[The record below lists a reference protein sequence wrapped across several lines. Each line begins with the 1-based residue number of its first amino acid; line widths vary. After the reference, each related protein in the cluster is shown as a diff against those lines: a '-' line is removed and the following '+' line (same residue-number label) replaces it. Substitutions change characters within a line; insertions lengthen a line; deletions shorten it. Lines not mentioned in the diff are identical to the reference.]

1 MQVLVRSHF
10 GDDDEFEKVNVQGT
24 VDVIRLAQ
32 QHHARLIYVSTISV
46 GTYFDQRKM

>member
-1 MQVLVRSHF
+1 MLVRSHF